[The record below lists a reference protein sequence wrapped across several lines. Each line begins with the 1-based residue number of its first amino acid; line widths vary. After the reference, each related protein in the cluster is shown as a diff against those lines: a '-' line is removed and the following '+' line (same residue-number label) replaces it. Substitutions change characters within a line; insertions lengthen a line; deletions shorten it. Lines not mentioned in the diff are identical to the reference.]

1 MVRVDISQ
9 IIEHVGGIQPFSV
22 VVTSQDIGENE
33 PWVQDNI
40 SVSGQIVNVG
50 TVFRLTG
57 AITANANL
65 ECCRCLKVFERA
77 VNFEFEEEFDVLAFG
92 YPDDWIDIAEPIRA
106 ALIFQEPMQPL
117 CNDDCKGL
125 CPHCGADRNLTDC
138 SCDKKII
145 DPRLAS
151 LQQLLEK

>member
-9 IIEHVGGIQPFSV
+9 IIDHVGGIQPFSV
-22 VVTSQDIGENE
+22 VVASQDIGENA

-50 TVFRLTG
+50 TIFRLNGT
-57 AITANANL
+57 ISANANL
-65 ECCRCLKVFERA
+65 ECCRCLNVFERA
-77 VNFEFEEEFDVLAFG
+77 VSFEFEEEFDGLAFG

-125 CPHCGADRNLTDC
+125 CPHCGADRNRIDC
-138 SCDKKII
+138 GCDTETF

-151 LQQLLEK
+151 LQRLLEK

>member
-9 IIEHVGGIQPFSV
+9 IIDHVGGIQPFSV
-22 VVTSQDIGENE
+22 VVASQDIGENE
-33 PWVQDNI
+33 PWVQEDI

-57 AITANANL
+57 TITANAKL

-77 VNFEFEEEFDVLAFG
+77 VSFEFEEEFDVLAFG

-106 ALIFQEPMQPL
+106 ALIFQEPMQPF

-125 CPHCGADRNLTDC
+125 CPHCGADRNRTDC
-138 SCDKKII
+138 GCDKKII

>member
-9 IIEHVGGIQPFSV
+9 IIENVGGIQPFSV
-22 VVTSQDIGENE
+22 VVTSQDIGESD
-33 PWVQDNI
+33 PWVQDDI
-40 SVSGQIVNVG
+40 SVSGKIVNVG

-57 AITANANL
+57 TITANANL

-106 ALIFQEPMQPL
+106 ALIFQEPMQPC

-125 CPHCGADRNLTDC
+125 CPHCGADRNQADC
-138 SCDKKII
+138 GCGNATI

>member
-22 VVTSQDIGENE
+22 VVTSKDIGENE
-33 PWVQDNI
+33 PWVQDSI
-40 SVSGQIVNVG
+40 SVTGQIVNVG

-57 AITANANL
+57 TVTASANL
-65 ECCRCLKVFERA
+65 ECCRCLQVFERA
-77 VNFEFEEEFDVLAFG
+77 VSFEFEEEFDGLAVG

-117 CNDDCKGL
+117 CTDDCKGL
-125 CPHCGADRNLTDC
+125 CPHCGADRNRTDC
-138 SCDKKII
+138 GCDKEII

>member
-1 MVRVDISQ
+1 MDISQ
-9 IIEHVGGIQPFSV
+9 IIDHVGGIQPFSV
-22 VVTSQDIGENE
+22 VVASQDIGENE

-40 SVSGQIVNVG
+40 SVSGQIVNAG

-57 AITANANL
+57 IISASANL
-65 ECCRCLKVFERA
+65 ECCRCLNVFERA
-77 VNFEFEEEFDVLAFG
+77 VSFEFEEEFDVLAFG

-125 CPHCGADRNLTDC
+125 CPHCGADRNRINC
-138 SCDKKII
+138 GCDKEMF

-151 LQQLLEK
+151 LQRLLEK

>member
-1 MVRVDISQ
+1 MDISQ

-22 VVTSQDIGENE
+22 VVTSKDIGENA
-33 PWVQDNI
+33 PWVQDSI
-40 SVSGQIVNVG
+40 SVTGQIVNVG

-57 AITANANL
+57 TVTASANL
-65 ECCRCLKVFERA
+65 ECCRCLQVFERA
-77 VNFEFEEEFDVLAFG
+77 VSFEFEEEFDGLAFG

-106 ALIFQEPMQPL
+106 ALIFQEPMQPF

-125 CPHCGADRNLTDC
+125 CPHCGVDRNRTDC
-138 SCDKKII
+138 GCDKEII

-151 LQQLLEK
+151 LQQLLKQ

>member
-9 IIEHVGGIQPFSV
+9 IIDHVGGIQPFSV
-22 VVTSQDIGENE
+22 VVASQDIGENE
-33 PWVQDNI
+33 PWVQEDI

-57 AITANANL
+57 TITANADL
-65 ECCRCLKVFERA
+65 ECCRCLRAFERA
-77 VNFEFEEEFDVLAFG
+77 VSFEFEEEFDVLAFG
-92 YPDDWIDIAEPIRA
+92 YPDDWVDIAEPIRA

-125 CPHCGADRNLTDC
+125 CPYCGADRNQTDC
-138 SCDKKII
+138 GCNKEVI